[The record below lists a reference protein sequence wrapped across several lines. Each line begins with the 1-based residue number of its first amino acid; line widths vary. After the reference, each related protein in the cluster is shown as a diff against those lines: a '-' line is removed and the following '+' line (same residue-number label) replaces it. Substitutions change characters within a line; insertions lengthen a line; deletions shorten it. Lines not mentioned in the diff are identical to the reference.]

1 MNEDRKERVYDV
13 LNGLGIEYKIIEHPP
28 MFTHADNEKHRV
40 NIGAVIFKNLFLR
53 NKDKSRYYLF
63 SLPLEK
69 RADLAAL
76 QKVLGE
82 TRMSFGDEDT
92 LTKKLNIKS
101 GSVSFLNVIGAENTD
116 VTILIDNSVFSHDQ
130 IGVHP
135 NDNTATVIFAPKEIP
150 KILEFCKAEYQFIVI

>member
-1 MNEDRKERVYDV
+1 MTSDRKGKVYDV
-13 LNGLGIEYKIIEHPP
+13 LNGLGIEYKIVEHPP
-28 MFTHADNEKHRV
+28 MFTQADNEKHRV
-40 NIGAVIFKNLFLR
+40 NIGAMIFKNLFLC

-76 QKVLGE
+76 QKVLDE
-82 TRMSFGDEDT
+82 TRLSFGDEDA
-92 LTKKLNIKS
+92 LFEKLNIKS

-116 VTILIDNSVFSHDQ
+116 VTILIDNSVFYYDR

-135 NDNTATVIFAPKEIP
+135 NDNTVTVIFAPTEIP
-150 KILEFCKAEYQFIVI
+150 KVMEHCKAEYQFISI